1 MANAVRSG
9 RHYSTSGWLG
19 FAGLMLI
26 IIGCFNVIDGIVAIW
41 QKNYFIVTSNDILV
55 WNFTAWGWIFLAL
68 GALQLAVGFG
78 VLAGMTW
85 ARVTGVGLAALA
97 AIGHLMFVAAYP
109 VWSVIV
115 IALSILVIYALVVPP
130 SDART

>member
-9 RHYSTSGWLG
+9 RNYSTSGWLG

-41 QKNYFIVTSNDILV
+41 QKSYFIVTSNDILV

-68 GALQLAVGFG
+68 GALQLAAGFG

-130 SDART
+130 SDARA